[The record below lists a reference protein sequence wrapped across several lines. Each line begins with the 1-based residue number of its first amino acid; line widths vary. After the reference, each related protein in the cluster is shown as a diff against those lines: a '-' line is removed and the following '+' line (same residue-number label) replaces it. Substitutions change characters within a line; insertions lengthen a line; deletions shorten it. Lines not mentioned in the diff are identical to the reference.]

1 MKDMMDRLS
10 EQTMR
15 LTELETEYEHYRTKT
30 QTEIIEVRDKYE
42 TVQAKLDS
50 QPNYEQLVA

>member
-1 MKDMMDRLS
+1 MDRLS